1 MPRQKWKKKIAFNQ
15 FYKLVYVLLDGKLK
29 KEKVLFYRAV
39 RQPQFSTRALV
50 HHKFKKKKKN
60 QSTWSE
66 KKQSCCFE
74 RKNANRP
81 ETQMIFLNGKRE

>member
-1 MPRQKWKKKIAFNQ
+1 MPRQKWKKKIALNQ

-50 HHKFKKKKKN
+50 HHKFKKKKIRARG
-60 QSTWSE
+60 Q
-66 KKQSCCFE
+66 
-74 RKNANRP
+74 
-81 ETQMIFLNGKRE
+81 KRNSHAVSSGRMQIDQKHR